1 MEVAPF
7 FCAMDNRPIG
17 VFDSGIGGLTLATAI
32 LSEMPNERIVYF
44 GDTAHLPYGDK
55 SPESIKTYTERIG
68 AFLIEQNCKAIL
80 IACNTASA
88 IGFQALEELAGSK
101 TLSFNVVD
109 PVVAHLAGRNDRKI
123 GVIGTKGTIGS
134 HVYRDRIKAQLPKV
148 EVVEKATSLLASM
161 IEEGFHDNTI
171 SQAVIQAYLE
181 DSQFHDLDCL
191 VPACTHYPIIKD
203 EIEAFFENQVE
214 VLDAPGIV
222 ARHIKKVLV
231 SKSLLADSRIGDHQF
246 FVSDLTIGFERATR
260 IFFGQE
266 LNLKE
271 HRFPDQ

>member
-7 FCAMDNRPIG
+7 FCVMDNRPIG

-68 AFLIEQNCKAIL
+68 TFLIEQNCKAIL

-88 IGFQALEELAGSK
+88 IGFQALEELAGPK
-101 TLSFNVVD
+101 ILSFNVVD
-109 PVVAHLAGRNDRKI
+109 PVVAHLAGSPYRKI

-134 HVYRDRIKAQLPKV
+134 HVYRDRIKAQLPDV

-171 SQAVIQAYLE
+171 SRAVIQAYLE

-231 SKSLLADSRIGDHQF
+231 SRSLLADSRIGDHQF

>member
-7 FCAMDNRPIG
+7 FCVMDNRPIG

-32 LSEMPNERIVYF
+32 LNEMPNERIVYF

-55 SPESIKTYTERIG
+55 SVESIQTYTERIG
-68 AFLIEQNCKAIL
+68 RFLLEKDCKAIL

-88 IGFQALEELAGSK
+88 IGFETLTGLATPSIR
-101 TLSFNVVD
+101 SFNVID
-109 PVVAHLAGRNDRKI
+109 PVVHHLAQRNDQKI
-123 GVIGTKGTIGS
+123 GIIGTKGTVGS
-134 HVYRDRIKAQLPKV
+134 HVYRDRIKTLIPNS
-148 EVVEKATSLLASM
+148 EVVEKATTLLASM

-181 DSQFHDLDCL
+181 DTQFHDLDCL
-191 VPACTHYPIIKD
+191 VPACTHYPIIRK
-203 EIEAFFENQVE
+203 EIESFFDHKID

-222 ARHIKKVLV
+222 ARHMKEELDSHGLLSD
-231 SKSLLADSRIGDHQF
+231 SKNEDHQF

-260 IFFGQE
+260 IFFNQE
-266 LNLKE
+266 LHLTE